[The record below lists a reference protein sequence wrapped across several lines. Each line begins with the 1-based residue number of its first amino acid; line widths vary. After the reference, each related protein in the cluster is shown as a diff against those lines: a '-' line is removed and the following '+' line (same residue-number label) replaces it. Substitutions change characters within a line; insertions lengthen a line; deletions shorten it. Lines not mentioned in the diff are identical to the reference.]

1 MSAKGRNGTGEL
13 LENIKDDVD
22 GRIPLAARN
31 VLKVLAAQYGAVGA
45 EITLIGKNILAWHRS
60 CEPSRRLEEIPGIG
74 PIVAT
79 ALVAEIADWK
89 AFNSG
94 RGLAAWIGLV
104 PKQHT
109 TGGKDKFGSSTK
121 QGNRYLRWLL
131 VSGAMAVIRYAQK
144 HGTRKHPWLG
154 RLMGRRPTKV
164 AAVAL
169 ANKIARMAWAIM
181 VRGERYRE
189 PELLLAAVG
198 IMNHVTT

>member
-1 MSAKGRNGTGEL
+1 VSAKGRNGTGEL
-13 LENIKDDVD
+13 LEIIKDDVD

-45 EITLIGKNILAWHRS
+45 EITLIGKNMLAWHRS

-89 AFNSG
+89 SFNSG

-109 TGGKDKFGSSTK
+109 TGGKDKLGSITK

-189 PELLLAAVG
+189 PELLLAA
-198 IMNHVTT
+198 